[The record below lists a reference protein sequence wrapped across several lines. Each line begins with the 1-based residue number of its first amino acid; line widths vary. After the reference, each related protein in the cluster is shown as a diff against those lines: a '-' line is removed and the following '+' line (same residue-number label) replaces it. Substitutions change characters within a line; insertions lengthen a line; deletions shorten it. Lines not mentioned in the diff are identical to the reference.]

1 MEIRIYFEGNKAL
14 RSGFEIFF
22 TELKVAAREAHSTI
36 ELIAARD
43 GPQDYRK
50 ARRSHPQAWNILLQ
64 DSEGPLPTQR
74 VNDVFWMV
82 ELMEAWFLADG
93 AALAGYY
100 GDGFRLS
107 AIGDTAEVEVVPKTE
122 VVDRLRRATSNTTK
136 GRYDKVRHAPYLLEK
151 LDRARVQDRAEHC
164 RKLFEAVVA
173 KLNQA

>member
-22 TELKVAAREAHSTI
+22 SELKVAVREAHSTI

-43 GPQDYRK
+43 GPHDYRK

-82 ELMEAWFLADG
+82 ELMEAWFLADRE
-93 AALAGYY
+93 ALAEYY
-100 GDGFRLS
+100 GKGFRPN
-107 AIGDTAEVEVVPKTE
+107 AIGNTADVERVSKG
-122 VVDRLRRATSNTTK
+122 RRA
-136 GRYDKVRHAPYLLEK
+136 RQVEACHERHK
-151 LDRARVQDRAEHC
+151 
-164 RKLFEAVVA
+164 
-173 KLNQA
+173 QA